1 MKKLISLLL
10 CVMLVCAAFAGCA
23 EELPTLRVG
32 LLAGYYSA
40 AIYYAD
46 AMGYDIEAG
55 VDLELHEFASGAPM
69 NECFAAGE
77 LELADIG
84 PAAVHAVGKFGAKV
98 IAQNAKQVAVNLMV
112 SPDSPLLSV
121 QDENGVYGSADLLKG
136 VTVMGPSGTYAH
148 YLIIG
153 YLNYFGLTIDDV
165 NYVNMQYP
173 QAMMAFELG
182 EGDICCMQNPNVY
195 DAAVQGY
202 VSLGDPAIVAPM
214 YENLICSGD
223 AYTDNFDAVVKALNA
238 IFRAHTDLLAD
249 DELAA
254 KWLGEY
260 YAKVGYTASPEAV
273 MDEIVN
279 QRPLLSLEESA
290 AVPVGDS
297 LIDTAL
303 FMQNLGLIEESQT
316 EAVRANVVTDALK
329 AACENANVEFAQ

>member
-10 CVMLVCAAFAGCA
+10 CMLLVCAAFAGCA
-23 EELPTLRVG
+23 EEVPTLRVG
-32 LLAGYYSA
+32 VLASYYSA

-46 AMGYDIEAG
+46 AMGYDTEAG
-55 VDLELHEFASGAPM
+55 IDFDIQEFASGAPM

-77 LELADIG
+77 LDLADIG

-195 DAAVQGY
+195 DAAVKGY

-214 YENLICSGD
+214 YENLICSGET
-223 AYTDNFDAVVKALNA
+223 YEKNFDAAAKALNV
-238 IFRAHTDLLAD
+238 IYRAQEDFLAD

-254 KWLGEY
+254 KWLGEF

-273 MDEIVN
+273 MDEVQN
-279 QRPLLSLEESA
+279 QKPLLSLAEAA

-297 LIDTAL
+297 LVDTAL
-303 FMQNLGLIEESQT
+303 FMQSLGLIEQPQT
-316 EAVRANVVTDALK
+316 DAVKANVVTDVLK